1 MIRFIL
7 ALVLVTF
14 ASLCTAAEGQRP
26 NSAPDKGADTAKP
39 AKKTK
44 NPAKKT
50 TKSAP
55 QKKAKTAPATKK

>member
-26 NSAPDKGADTAKP
+26 NSAPDKGTDTAKT
-39 AKKTK
+39 ATKTK
-44 NPAKKT
+44 KPAQKN

-55 QKKAKTAPATKK
+55 QKKAKTAPATHK